1 MNTRRVVAASIA
13 SFLFIGVGIGLYLF
27 QPWRLVTNTTV
38 NESLPSVSSSTSTDS
53 SLPEPSQ
60 SAPRV
65 SPTQNASI
73 LTLAAGSFISH
84 EHVTTGR
91 ASVLQL
97 PDGSRIL
104 RLTNVSTSDG
114 PDLKVWITDAPVIA
128 GKAGWRVFD
137 DGSYVNLG
145 NLKANKGN
153 QNYAIPSDVDF
164 KKLTSV
170 SIWCDRFNVSFGA
183 VQLKKP

>member
-1 MNTRRVVAASIA
+1 MTSKQKISVSVAVVLLIV
-13 SFLFIGVGIGLYLF
+13 GGIGLYLF
-27 QPWRLVTNTTV
+27 QPWRLVTNTTI
-38 NESLPSVSSSTSTDS
+38 NESLPSVSSSTSTES
-53 SLPEPSQ
+53 SLPVPSQ

-65 SPTQNASI
+65 SPTQKASS
-73 LTLAAGSFISH
+73 LTLATGTFISH
-84 EHVTTGR
+84 EYETTGR
-91 ASVLQL
+91 AAVLQL

-104 RLTNVSTSDG
+104 RLTNLSTSDG
-114 PDLKVWITDAPVIA
+114 PDLKVWITDAPVIK

-153 QNYAIPSDVDF
+153 QNYTIPSDVDL

-183 VQLKKP
+183 VQLEKP

>member
-1 MNTRRVVAASIA
+1 MMTRRVVAASIA

-38 NESLPSVSSSTSTDS
+38 NESLPSVSASTSTETS
-53 SLPEPSQ
+53 RSEPSQ